1 MISVG
6 IDVSKGKSMVCVL
19 KPYGEIV
26 CSPFEIQHME
36 KDLENFHSLLQKL
49 DGEIRIV
56 MEATGIYH
64 LPVLTFFHNKGYF
77 VSVVNPF
84 AMKKYAKDNSIRGA
98 KTDKLD
104 SIMIANYGIEK
115 WFKLQRY
122 EGDEETYAEL
132 KLLGRRYRYYME
144 LHVKALQELTH
155 ILDHV
160 APGLKK
166 MFNSWNEA
174 NGKDKLS
181 DFVERFWHF
190 DLNTSMSLEE
200 FTEEYLVWAKE
211 KKYHR
216 SSSKAEAVYELAS
229 SGIPTLSSSTPST
242 KMFVQEA
249 ISVLRTVDSSLS
261 LILSRM
267 QVLAKSLPEY
277 STVREMGGV
286 GDVLAVKLIAEIGDV
301 RRLHSAKALIAW
313 AGIDPPPYESGQFV
327 GTRRKI
333 TKRGS
338 STLRKVGYEVMRVL
352 KSHPVPE
359 DDAVYNYILKKE
371 GEGKSKKHAKIAGLN
386 KFLEDLLCK
395 SKCSLSS
402 IGHQT
407 YDFAQAGNKASLFVV
422 HKNRLIR

>member
-1 MISVG
+1 MVISVAGTITYNSYGRFKMISVG
-6 IDVSKGKSMVCVL
+6 IDVSKGKSTVCVL

-26 CSPFEIQHME
+26 CRPFEMQHVE
-36 KDLENFHSLLQKL
+36 KDLGKPFQQSAS
-49 DGEIRIV
+49 EIRWRD
-56 MEATGIYH
+56 TYCDGGYGH
-64 LPVLTFFHNKGYF
+64 LSFANIDIFHNKGYF
-77 VSVVNPF
+77 VSVINPF

-122 EGDEETYAEL
+122 EGDEEIYAEL

-155 ILDHV
+155 ILDYV
-160 APGLKK
+160 MPGIKK
-166 MFNSWNEA
+166 LFSSWNEA

-190 DLNTSMSLEE
+190 DLITSMSLET
-200 FTEEYLVWAKE
+200 FTDEYLVWAKE

-216 SSSKAEAVYELAS
+216 SRSKAETVYELAS
-229 SGIPTLSSSTPST
+229 SGIPTLPSSTPST
-242 KMFVQEA
+242 KMLVQEA

-261 LILSRM
+261 LIVTRM

-313 AGIDPPPYESGQFV
+313 AGIDPPPYESGQFI
-327 GTRRKI
+327 GSKRKI

-338 STLRKVGYEVMRVL
+338 STLRKIGYEVMRVL
-352 KSHPVPE
+352 KSHPAPK
-359 DDAVYNYILKKE
+359 DDAVYNYILKKK
-371 GEGKSKKHAKIAGLN
+371 GKAKARN
-386 KFLEDLLCK
+386 MQKLL
-395 SKCSLSS
+395 
-402 IGHQT
+402 
-407 YDFAQAGNKASLFVV
+407 D
-422 HKNRLIR
+422 

>member
-6 IDVSKGKSMVCVL
+6 IDVSKGKSTVCVL

-26 CSPFEIQHME
+26 CRPFEMQHVE
-36 KDLENFHSLLQKL
+36 KDLEDFHKLLKKL
-49 DGEIRIV
+49 EGEIRIV

-64 LPVLTFFHNKGYF
+64 LPVLTFLHDKGYF

-115 WFKLQRY
+115 WFKLQSY
-122 EGDEETYAEL
+122 EGDEEIYAEL

-155 ILDHV
+155 ILDYV
-160 APGLKK
+160 MPGIKK

-190 DLNTSMSLEE
+190 DLITSMSLEK

-216 SSSKAEAVYELAS
+216 SRSKAEAVYELTS
-229 SGIPTLSSSTPST
+229 SGISTLSSGTPST
-242 KMFVQEA
+242 KMLVQEA

-261 LILSRM
+261 PILTRM

-286 GDVLAVKLIAEIGDV
+286 GDVLAVKLMAEIGDV

-313 AGIDPPPYESGQFV
+313 AGIDPPPYESGQFI
-327 GTRRKI
+327 GSKRKI

-352 KSHPVPE
+352 KSHP
-359 DDAVYNYILKKE
+359 DR
-371 GEGKSKKHAKIAGLN
+371 KS
-386 KFLEDLLCK
+386 
-395 SKCSLSS
+395 
-402 IGHQT
+402 
-407 YDFAQAGNKASLFVV
+407 VV
-422 HKNRLIR
+422 

>member
-6 IDVSKGKSMVCVL
+6 IDVSKGKSTVCIL
-19 KPYGEIV
+19 KPYGEIM
-26 CSPFEIQHME
+26 CSPFEMLHGE
-36 KDLENFHSLLQKL
+36 KELNALDDLLNKL

-64 LPVLTFFHNKGYF
+64 LPILTFFHEKGYF
-77 VSVVNPF
+77 VSVINPF
-84 AMKKYAKDNSIRGA
+84 AMKKYAKDSSIRGA
-98 KTDKLD
+98 TTDKLD

-122 EGDEETYAEL
+122 KGDEEIYAEL
-132 KLLGRRYRYYME
+132 KLLGRRYRHYME

-155 ILDHV
+155 ILDYV
-160 APGLKK
+160 MPGIKK

-181 DFVERFWHF
+181 DFVEQFWHF
-190 DLNTSMSLEE
+190 DLITAMSLEK
-200 FTEEYLVWAKE
+200 FTEEYLDWAKE

-216 SSSKAEAVYELAS
+216 SRSKAEAVYELAS
-229 SGIPTLSSSTPST
+229 NGISTLSSGTPST
-242 KMFVQEA
+242 KMLVQEA
-249 ISVLRTVDSSLS
+249 ISVLRTVDSSLF
-261 LILSRM
+261 LILTRM
-267 QVLAKSLPEY
+267 QELAKTLPEY

-286 GDVLAVKLIAEIGDV
+286 GDVLAVKLIAEIGDI

-313 AGIDPPPYESGQFV
+313 AGIDPPPYESGQFI
-327 GTRRKI
+327 GSKRKI

-352 KSHPVPE
+352 KSHPAPK

-371 GEGKSKKHAKIAGLN
+371 SEGKSKKHAKIAGLN
-386 KFLEDLLCK
+386 KFLR
-395 SKCSLSS
+395 
-402 IGHQT
+402 IYYARVMAVYQ
-407 YDFAQAGNKASLFVV
+407 
-422 HKNRLIR
+422 

>member
-6 IDVSKGKSMVCVL
+6 IDVSKEKSTICIL
-19 KPYGEIV
+19 KPHGEIV
-26 CSPFEIQHME
+26 CNPFEVQHVE
-36 KDLENFHSLLQKL
+36 AELASLDSMLSKL
-49 DGEIRIV
+49 DGEIKIV
-56 MEATGIYH
+56 MEATGVYH
-64 LPVLTFFHNKGYF
+64 LPILTFFHEKGYF
-77 VSVVNPF
+77 ISVINPF
-84 AMKKYAKDNSIRGA
+84 AMKKYAKNNSIRGA

-104 SIMIANYGIEK
+104 SITIANYGIEK
-115 WFKLQRY
+115 WFKLQKY

-132 KLLGRRYRYYME
+132 KILGRRYRFYME

-155 ILDHV
+155 ILDYTM
-160 APGLKK
+160 PRIKK
-166 MFNSWNEA
+166 MFNSWAEL

-190 DLNTSMSLEE
+190 DLITTMKQEE
-200 FTEEYLVWAKE
+200 FIEEYFAWAKE
-211 KKYHR
+211 KKYHQSR
-216 SSSKAEAVYELAS
+216 SKAEAVYELAS

-249 ISVLRTVDSSLS
+249 VSTLRAVDSSLTN
-261 LILSRM
+261 ILTRM
-267 QVLAKSLPEY
+267 KNLAKSLPEY

-301 RRLHSAKALIAW
+301 RKLHSAKALIAC

-327 GTRRKI
+327 GSNRKI

-352 KSHPVPE
+352 KSHPAPK

-371 GEGKSKKHAKIAGLN
+371 REGKSKKLAKIAGLN
-386 KFLEDLLCK
+386 KFLRIYYARVKEVY
-395 SKCSLSS
+395 
-402 IGHQT
+402 Q
-407 YDFAQAGNKASLFVV
+407 
-422 HKNRLIR
+422 

>member
-6 IDVSKGKSMVCVL
+6 VDVSKGKSTICVL

-26 CSPFEIQHME
+26 CRPFEIKHAE
-36 KDLENFHSLLQKL
+36 KDLESLDSLLKKL
-49 DGEIRIV
+49 DGEIRII

-64 LPVLTFFHNKGYF
+64 LPILTFLEEKGYF
-77 VSVVNPF
+77 VSVINPF

-104 SIMIANYGIEK
+104 AITIANYGIDK
-115 WFKLQRY
+115 WFKLQKH

-155 ILDHV
+155 ILDYV
-160 APGLKK
+160 MPGIKK
-166 MFNSWNEA
+166 LFNSWDEA
-174 NGKDKLS
+174 SGKDKLS

-190 DLNTSMSLEE
+190 DIITSLSLDE
-200 FTEEYLVWAKE
+200 FVDEYLAWARE

-216 SSSKAEAVYELAS
+216 SRSKAEAVYELAS
-229 SGIPTLSSSTPST
+229 DGIPTLSSSTPST
-242 KMFVQEA
+242 KMLVQEA
-249 ISVLRTVDSSLS
+249 VSVLRVVDNSLS
-261 LILSRM
+261 HILSRM

-277 STVREMGGV
+277 PTVRAMGGV
-286 GDVLAVKLIAEIGDV
+286 GDVLAPKLIAEIGDV

-327 GTRRKI
+327 GSKRRI

-352 KSHPVPE
+352 KSHKAPE

-371 GEGKSKKHAKIAGLN
+371 SEGKEKKHAKIAGLN
-386 KFLEDLLCK
+386 KFLR
-395 SKCSLSS
+395 
-402 IGHQT
+402 I
-407 YDFAQAGNKASLFVV
+407 YYARVMAVY
-422 HKNRLIR
+422 R

>member
-6 IDVSKGKSMVCVL
+6 VDVSKGKSTFCIL

-26 CSPFEIQHME
+26 SSPFEVKHIE
-36 KDLENFHSLLQKL
+36 EDLKSLDNLLSRL

-56 MEATGIYH
+56 MEATGVYH
-64 LPVLTFFHNKGYF
+64 LPILTFFQDKGYF
-77 VSVVNPF
+77 VSVINPF

-104 SIMIANYGIEK
+104 AMMIANYGIEK
-115 WFKLQRY
+115 WFKLRKY

-132 KLLGRRYRYYME
+132 KILGRRYRYYME

-155 ILDHV
+155 ILDYV
-160 APGLKK
+160 MPGIKK
-166 MFNSWNEA
+166 KFNSWNEA
-174 NGKDKLS
+174 NNKDKLS

-190 DLNTSMSLEE
+190 DVITSMSLEE
-200 FTEEYLVWAKE
+200 FTEEYLTWAKE

-216 SSSKAEAVYELAS
+216 SRSKAEEVYELAS
-229 SGIPTLSSSTPST
+229 SGIPTLSSSISST
-242 KMFVQEA
+242 KMLVQEA
-249 ISVLRTVDSSLS
+249 VSVLRAVDSSLAT
-261 LILSRM
+261 ILARM
-267 QVLAKSLPEY
+267 QFLAKSLPEY

-286 GDVLAVKLIAEIGDV
+286 GDVLAPKLIAEIGDV
-301 RRLHSAKALIAW
+301 RRLHNAKALIAW

-327 GTRRKI
+327 GSNRRI

-352 KSHPVPE
+352 KSHPAPQ

-386 KFLEDLLCK
+386 KFLRIYYARVM
-395 SKCSLSS
+395 SVY
-402 IGHQT
+402 Q
-407 YDFAQAGNKASLFVV
+407 
-422 HKNRLIR
+422 